1 VTLSRCLRIEDEFL
15 AAIGAD
21 SRLGGLDI
29 EIDLRMPQRPAIA
42 GNGMGFDDDGF
53 FFAHFKKSPTIDQS
67 ARRMIP
73 IVAMGSMSV
82 SNLPENAIEIT
93 DLKKIYRG
101 GKRGD
106 KAALD
111 GVTLN
116 VPRGSFFGLLGPNGA
131 GKSTLINIMAGLTNK
146 SSGSVRVW
154 GHDIDEDDRAV
165 KLSIGVVPQELNIDP
180 FFSPIELLDV
190 QAGLYGVPKNERRG
204 AEILAALGLA
214 DKANAYARALSGG
227 MRRRLLV
234 AKALVH
240 TPPVVV
246 LDEPTA
252 GVDVELRRQLWSY
265 IRELNAQGT
274 TVLLTTHYLEEAEE
288 LCDRIAIID
297 KGKLIACDSTREL
310 LKRVDGKSVSII
322 LEATLSEIPPALAE
336 FSPELRSDGRE
347 ITFRYRPSRT
357 NLGVIIGAVQGLGLV
372 ITDLST
378 EEADLEDIFLQLT
391 KGPKDGAT

>member
-1 VTLSRCLRIEDEFL
+1 
-15 AAIGAD
+15 
-21 SRLGGLDI
+21 
-29 EIDLRMPQRPAIA
+29 
-42 GNGMGFDDDGF
+42 
-53 FFAHFKKSPTIDQS
+53 
-67 ARRMIP
+67 MIP

>member
-1 VTLSRCLRIEDEFL
+1 
-15 AAIGAD
+15 
-21 SRLGGLDI
+21 
-29 EIDLRMPQRPAIA
+29 
-42 GNGMGFDDDGF
+42 
-53 FFAHFKKSPTIDQS
+53 
-67 ARRMIP
+67 
-73 IVAMGSMSV
+73 
-82 SNLPENAIEIT
+82 
-93 DLKKIYRG
+93 
-101 GKRGD
+101 
-106 KAALD
+106 
-111 GVTLN
+111 
-116 VPRGSFFGLLGPNGA
+116 
-131 GKSTLINIMAGLTNK
+131 MAGLTNK